1 MQVTNLHS
9 FFILKK
15 KEVIKMTSAT
25 TKFIKLPSTLLYKYN
40 ELSIEA
46 KYLYAFLLD
55 RHSLSIK
62 KHILDKNNEPYVICT
77 QQEASELLNISIGKV
92 VAVFKDLEQH
102 SLITRIKQGQGKPA
116 RIYVNNTLAKSSF
129 IKIPKDCSNAILNK
143 LSIAELVLYALLK
156 SKTEKSQI
164 NNWIEN
170 NQVFVSYK
178 QSKIAEIFNMGKKKV
193 IAMFKSLVT
202 NGLIKIVRCGHG
214 RTSKIFFTDNNTQ
227 ETACDNQ
234 TSKKSTSKMSNSA
247 TYQTCKN
254 DTSTNLITSN
264 CETSNIDTSMNFN
277 IDTPKTCKNDTTY
290 TINKTNKIKT
300 DLSIT
305 EETVKNQIDYKAICR
320 NNKKNLGLI
329 NYIVSLLVSLYTDT
343 KDCSINSIVISADNL
358 KSSLK
363 KLRSSHIEKI
373 INRISGANNIFNLK
387 KYLTTCLYTQGVSVP
402 DCCTVTTSNTSYDIT
417 AFERYDIF
425 D

>member
-1 MQVTNLHS
+1 
-9 FFILKK
+9 
-15 KEVIKMTSAT
+15 MTSAT
-25 TKFIKLPSTLLYKYN
+25 TKFIKLPNTLLYKYN

-62 KHILDKNNEPYVICT
+62 NHILDKNNAPYVICT
-77 QQEASELLNISIGKV
+77 QQEASELLHISISKV

-116 RIYVNNTLAKSSF
+116 RIYVNNTFATSSF
-129 IKIPKDCSNAILNK
+129 IKIPKACSNIRLNK
-143 LSIAELVLYALLK
+143 LNVAELVLYSLLK
-156 SKTEKSQI
+156 SRAEKSEI
-164 NNWIEN
+164 NKWVKN

-178 QSKIAEIFNMGKKKV
+178 QSKIAEIFNIGKKKV
-193 IAMFKSLVT
+193 IALFKSLVA
-202 NGLIKIVRCGHG
+202 NGLIKTVRCGHG
-214 RTSKIFFTDNNTQ
+214 KASKIFFTDSITNAPTCN
-227 ETACDNQ
+227 NQ
-234 TSKKSTSKMSNSA
+234 TSKNGTSKSSNGT

-254 DTSTNLITSN
+254 DTSINSVKNDCQTSN
-264 CETSNIDTSMNFN
+264 TDTSMNFN

-300 DLSIT
+300 DLSICK
-305 EETVKNQIDYKAICR
+305 ETVKKQIGYKDICR
-320 NNKKNLGLI
+320 KNKKNIGLI
-329 NYIVSLLVSLYTDT
+329 NYIVSLLTSLYTSK
-343 KDCSINSIVISADNL
+343 KDCYINSIAISADDL

-373 INRISGANNIFNLK
+373 INRINGTDNIFNLK

-402 DCCTVTTSNTSYDIT
+402 ACCTVTTSNTSYDIT